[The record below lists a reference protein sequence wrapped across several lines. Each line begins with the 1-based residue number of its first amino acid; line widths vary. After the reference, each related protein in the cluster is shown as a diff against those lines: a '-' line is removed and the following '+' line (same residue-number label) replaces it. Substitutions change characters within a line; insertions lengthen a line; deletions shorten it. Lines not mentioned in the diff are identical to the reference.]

1 MSRSLATIDLMDS
14 PGRVWTTVVAL
25 SGRMT
30 RARAQFPGSSLSLVV
45 SKEGSSLTSVVK
57 EVMEWN
63 LFSLTLKVLD
73 PLELDL
79 VFFTLD
85 LDDPESSEGSLS
97 LDFERSFR
105 RLPQGKIDLRLVLEE
120 VDSWPLDLWKLMS
133 EKFSPEVE
141 ALVEK
146 IGIKCGLVIPIMS
159 GANKDGKG

>member
-1 MSRSLATIDLMDS
+1 M
-14 PGRVWTTVVAL
+14 VAL

-45 SKEGSSLTSVVK
+45 SKEGSSLTSVVN
-57 EVMEWN
+57 EVIEWN

-85 LDDPESSEGSLS
+85 LDDPESSEGSRS
-97 LDFERSFR
+97 LDLERSFR

-120 VDSWPLDLWKLMS
+120 VDSWPLDLPKV
-133 EKFSPEVE
+133 FSP
-141 ALVEK
+141 
-146 IGIKCGLVIPIMS
+146 MS
-159 GANKDGKG
+159 NNGS